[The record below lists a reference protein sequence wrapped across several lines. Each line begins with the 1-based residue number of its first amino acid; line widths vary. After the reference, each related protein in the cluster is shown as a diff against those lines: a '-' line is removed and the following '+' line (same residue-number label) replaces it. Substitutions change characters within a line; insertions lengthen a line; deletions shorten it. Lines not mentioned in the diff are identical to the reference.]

1 MKKMMMMAA
10 AVAVTAMTMIS
21 CDKNGNATLKDGV
34 DSLAYDCGV
43 FQSEG
48 LKQYVTMQLGID
60 SAYIDDF
67 IKGMKEGALNE
78 ADPKKEAYLSGL
90 AVGKD
95 VQNMAKSLTQQVY
108 GDDSTK
114 SVNVKVLIAGFE
126 AGLKGKDGRTAEQAY
141 NDFNAKLQPVREAQL
156 LKDFGDN
163 KAAGEK
169 YLAENKKKEGVKETK
184 SGLQYKVLVEG
195 TGALPTDTSKVEVNY
210 EGKLID
216 GTVFDSSYERNMPLT
231 IDMSMPGVI
240 QGWVEVLKMMPAGS
254 KWEVTIPQN
263 LAYGAQNQGPIKP
276 FSTLIFTIE
285 VLK

>member
-1 MKKMMMMAA
+1 MKKIMMMAA
-10 AVAVTAMTMIS
+10 AVAMTAMTMVS
-21 CDKNGNATLKDGV
+21 CDNNGSATLKDGV

-48 LKQYVTMQLGID
+48 LKQYMTMQLGID

-67 IKGMKEGALNE
+67 IKGMKEGAMNE

-90 AVGKD
+90 AIGKD
-95 VQNMAKSLTQQVY
+95 IQGMAKNLTQQVY

-114 SVNVKVLIAGFE
+114 TVNVKTLLAGFE
-126 AGLKGKDGRTAEQAY
+126 AGLKNQDGRSAEEAY
-141 NDFNAKLQPVREAQL
+141 NDFNAKLKPVREAQL
-156 LKDFGDN
+156 LKEFGDN
-163 KAAGEK
+163 KKAGEE
-169 YLAENKKKEGVKETK
+169 YLAKNKKKEGVKVTK

-195 TGALPTDTSKVEVNY
+195 DGALPTDSSTLKVNY

-216 GTVFDSSYERNMPLT
+216 GTVFDSSYERNMPFE
-231 IDMSMPGVI
+231 INMRMPGVI
-240 QGWVEVLKMMPAGS
+240 DGWVEALKMMPAGS
-254 KWEVTIPQN
+254 KWEVTIPQD

>member
-1 MKKMMMMAA
+1 MMAA

-21 CDKNGNATLKDGV
+21 CDKNGSATLKDGV

>member
-210 EGKLID
+210 EGRLID

-254 KWEVTIPQN
+254 KWEVTIPQD

-285 VLK
+285 VIK

>member
-10 AVAVTAMTMIS
+10 AVAMTAITMIS
-21 CDKNGNATLKDGV
+21 CDKNASATLKDGV

-48 LKQYVTMQLGID
+48 LKQYLTMQLGID

-67 IKGMKEGALNE
+67 IKGMKEGAMNE

-90 AVGKD
+90 AIGKD
-95 VQNMAKSLTQQVY
+95 IQGMAKNLTQQVY

-126 AGLKGKDGRTAEQAY
+126 AGLKNKDGRTAEEAY

-163 KAAGEK
+163 KKAGEE
-169 YLAENKKKEGVKETK
+169 YLAKNKKKEGVKVTK

-195 TGALPTDTSKVEVNY
+195 DGALPTDSSTLKVNY

-216 GTVFDSSYERNMPLT
+216 GTVFDSSYERNMPFE
-231 IDMSMPGVI
+231 INMRMPGVI
-240 QGWVEVLKMMPAGS
+240 EGWVEALKMMPAGS

>member
-1 MKKMMMMAA
+1 MKKIMMMAA
-10 AVAVTAMTMIS
+10 AVAMTAMTMVS
-21 CDKNGNATLKDGV
+21 CDNNGSATLKDGV

-48 LKQYVTMQLGID
+48 LKQYMTMQLGID

-67 IKGMKEGALNE
+67 IKGMKEGAMNE

-90 AVGKD
+90 AIGKD
-95 VQNMAKSLTQQVY
+95 IQGMAKNLTQQVY

-114 SVNVKVLIAGFE
+114 SVNVKVLISGFE
-126 AGLKGKDGRTAEQAY
+126 AGLKNKDGRTAEEAF
-141 NDFNAKLQPVREAQL
+141 NDFNAKLKPVREAQL

-163 KAAGEK
+163 KKAGEK
-169 YLAENKKKEGVKETK
+169 YLAQNKKKEGVKVTK

-195 TGALPTDTSKVEVNY
+195 DGALPTDSSILKVNF

-216 GTVFDSSYERNMPLT
+216 GTVFDSSYERNMPFE
-231 IDMSMPGVI
+231 INMRMPGVI
-240 QGWVEVLKMMPAGS
+240 DGWVEALKMMPAGS
-254 KWEVTIPQN
+254 KWEVTIPQD

>member
-1 MKKMMMMAA
+1 MKKIMMMAA
-10 AVAVTAMTMIS
+10 AVAMTAMTMVS
-21 CDKNGNATLKDGV
+21 CDGNSNATLKDGV

-48 LKQYVTMQLGID
+48 LKQYMTMQLGID

-67 IKGMKEGALNE
+67 IKGMKEGAMNE

-90 AVGKD
+90 AIGKD
-95 VQNMAKSLTQQVY
+95 IQGMAKNLTQQVY

-126 AGLKGKDGRTAEQAY
+126 AGLKNKDGRTAEEAY

-163 KAAGEK
+163 KKAGEQ
-169 YLAENKKKEGVKETK
+169 YLAKNKKKEGVKVTK

-195 TGALPTDTSKVEVNY
+195 DGALPTDTSTLKVNY

-216 GTVFDSSYERNMPLT
+216 GTVFDSSYERNMPFE
-231 IDMSMPGVI
+231 INMRMPGVI
-240 QGWVEVLKMMPAGS
+240 EGWVEALKMMPAGS
-254 KWEVTIPQN
+254 KWEVTIPQE

>member
-1 MKKMMMMAA
+1 MKKMMLMAA

-195 TGALPTDTSKVEVNY
+195 TGALPTGTSKVEVNY

>member
-1 MKKMMMMAA
+1 MMAA

>member
-1 MKKMMMMAA
+1 MMAA

-169 YLAENKKKEGVKETK
+169 YLAENKQKEGVKVTK

>member
-1 MKKMMMMAA
+1 MKKIMMMAA
-10 AVAVTAMTMIS
+10 AVAMTAMTMVS
-21 CDKNGNATLKDGV
+21 CDNNGSATLKDGV

-48 LKQYVTMQLGID
+48 LKQYMTMQLGID

-67 IKGMKEGALNE
+67 IKGMKEGAMNE

-90 AVGKD
+90 AIGKD
-95 VQNMAKSLTQQVY
+95 IQGMAKNLTQQVY

-114 SVNVKVLIAGFE
+114 TVNVKTLLAGFE
-126 AGLKGKDGRTAEQAY
+126 AGLKNQDGRSAEEAY
-141 NDFNAKLQPVREAQL
+141 NDFNAKLKPVREAQL
-156 LKDFGDN
+156 LKEFGDN
-163 KAAGEK
+163 KKAGEE
-169 YLAENKKKEGVKETK
+169 YLAKNKKKEGVKVTK

-195 TGALPTDTSKVEVNY
+195 DGALPTDSSILKVNY

-216 GTVFDSSYERNMPLT
+216 GTVFDSSYERNMPFE
-231 IDMSMPGVI
+231 INMRMPGVI
-240 QGWVEVLKMMPAGS
+240 DGWVEALKMMPAGS
-254 KWEVTIPQN
+254 KWEVTIPQD